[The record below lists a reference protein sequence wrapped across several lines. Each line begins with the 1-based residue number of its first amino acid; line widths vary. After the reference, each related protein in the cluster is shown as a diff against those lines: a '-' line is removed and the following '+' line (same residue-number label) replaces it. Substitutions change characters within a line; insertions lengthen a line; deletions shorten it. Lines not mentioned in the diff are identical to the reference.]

1 MLYIVLTIQ
10 TILELLIIIIFTI
23 FVVAVMVFVGDRLEI
38 CYENWKER
46 KRMRRLEK
54 ESEEWLQRLH
64 EMRLHKKE
72 MKRYPLFYWRELIE
86 EKLEDGNF

>member
-10 TILELLIIIIFTI
+10 TILELLIVIVSAV
-23 FVVAVMVFVGDRLEI
+23 FVVAVVIFVGDILEI
-38 CYENWKER
+38 CYGNWRER
-46 KRMRRLEK
+46 KRMRWLEK
-54 ESEEWLQRLH
+54 ESEEWLQRQH
-64 EMRLHKKE
+64 KMRLHKKE